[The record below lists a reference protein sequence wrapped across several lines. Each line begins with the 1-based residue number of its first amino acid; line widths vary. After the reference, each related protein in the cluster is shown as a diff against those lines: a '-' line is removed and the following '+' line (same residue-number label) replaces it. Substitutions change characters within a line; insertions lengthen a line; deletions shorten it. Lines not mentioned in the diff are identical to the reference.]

1 MGTKMV
7 AIKKILFLSMVG
19 LILSAQSSYA
29 HSSIVKIGDWNIMR
43 ETKNNKHSCVA
54 YSTAFRTKGST
65 LDREKPYAVV
75 ENKGK
80 KQYSVGISPGYTIDV
95 QKGVTVKINNKSRL
109 LDVKL
114 AKTAWTF
121 SEVQDSKLLNDMLK
135 NQKFMTVRSYDQ
147 QDNVTL
153 DYYSLRGLVNVIN
166 YFDARCN

>member
-7 AIKKILFLSMVG
+7 AIKKILFLSMLG
-19 LILSAQSSYA
+19 LILSTSSSYA
-29 HSSIVKIGDWNIMR
+29 HSNLVRIGDWNIIR
-43 ETKNNKHSCVA
+43 ETKNNKHSCIA

-65 LDREKPYAVV
+65 FDREKPYAVI

-80 KQYSVGISPGYTIDV
+80 KEYSVGINPGYTIDI
-95 QKGVTVKINNKSRL
+95 QKGMTVKMNRKSRL

-121 SEVQDSKLLNDMLK
+121 SAAQDSFLLNDMLK
-135 NQKFMTVRSYDQ
+135 NQKFMTVRSYDDK
-147 QDNVTL
+147 DNVTV

-166 YFDARCN
+166 YFDGHCN